1 MLMQRSGFLEYPN
14 NPFIVKMEIP
24 APQDSAGSLI
34 GADVAGDWREELI
47 VLAGNELHIYQNTAP
62 NPEPQSPAPVGKP
75 RVSAH
80 EGGVELLF
88 AVGSGCGSR

>member
-14 NPFIVKMEIP
+14 NPFIIKRELP

-34 GADVAGDWREELI
+34 VADVVRDWREELI

-62 NPEPQSPAPVGKP
+62 NPNPNRPRLWTNPVYRRTKAVWNYYSP
-75 RVSAH
+75 
-80 EGGVELLF
+80 
-88 AVGSGCGSR
+88 